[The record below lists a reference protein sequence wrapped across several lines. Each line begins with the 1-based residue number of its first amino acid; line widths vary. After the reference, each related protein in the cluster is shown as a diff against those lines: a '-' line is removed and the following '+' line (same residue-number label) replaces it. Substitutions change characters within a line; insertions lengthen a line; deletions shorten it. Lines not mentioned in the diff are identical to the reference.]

1 MKISPLP
8 SRTYSHSRGER
19 GGAEV
24 LARLKVKLVND
35 IHRRKLCFPSTSN
48 SISNNGVIYIENGVW
63 IYNFVHIILS
73 FKYWERYIKCAAL
86 KFQQPSYYS
95 QYVRIDRFE
104 VDSYI
109 ISSTDRFDN
118 RFRLVRYIS
127 RVFEQFFK
135 RRCSYFF
142 PYSSVSTFFFIYI
155 KFFIYNKFLKNRS
168 VEVEAQSKS
177 EILFRFVSF
186 LRKILEGSAIRRK
199 KWMPR

>member
-8 SRTYSHSRGER
+8 SRTYSHSRRER

-127 RVFEQFFK
+127 RVFEHFSKEGAATFSPILRFQLFFL
-135 RRCSYFF
+135 
-142 PYSSVSTFFFIYI
+142 YI
-155 KFFIYNKFLKNRS
+155 
-168 VEVEAQSKS
+168 
-177 EILFRFVSF
+177 
-186 LRKILEGSAIRRK
+186 
-199 KWMPR
+199 

>member
-8 SRTYSHSRGER
+8 SRTYSHSRGEK

-109 ISSTDRFDN
+109 ISSIDS
-118 RFRLVRYIS
+118 IIG
-127 RVFEQFFK
+127 
-135 RRCSYFF
+135 
-142 PYSSVSTFFFIYI
+142 SVSFDIFLAYSNNFSKEGAATFSPILRFQLFFLYI
-155 KFFIYNKFLKNRS
+155 
-168 VEVEAQSKS
+168 
-177 EILFRFVSF
+177 
-186 LRKILEGSAIRRK
+186 
-199 KWMPR
+199 